1 MIKVMIADDQELIR
15 ESLKVV
21 VDMNPDMQV
30 TGLAADGA
38 ELIAAVA
45 QAPPDVIL
53 MDVRMPRVDG
63 VAATEEIKRRFPQ
76 VRIIILT
83 TFDDDEYIY
92 NALKY
97 GASGYLLKGVSVAE
111 LAAAIRKVVAGGS
124 LLNPD
129 VATKALQLFSRMARQ
144 NIAIEVDE
152 RGVAE
157 LIDGTEYRQSRR
169 LRPLEQGNRR
179 AAEPL
184 GWHGAQRPVLL
195 PVEAGSARSD
205 AAGYLGRGARL
216 GRPGA
221 DIVSRWQAGWLV
233 ALRRRTAGWRS
244 RAVRW
249 WQQLVPR
256 ERLFYRLAAAAIV
269 VVGVAAGWQQAFPPG
284 PRILTVGIYAGSPWD
299 VPQGQ
304 AYAFIDSVIA
314 RYETQHP
321 GVKVRYTS
329 GVTRTD
335 YPEWLAE
342 RFLAGDEPDVFLI
355 AGPELPQMVR
365 FGAVQELDGFLQHDD
380 SFDREAY
387 FPQIMAY
394 GQQDGHQYALP
405 VECVPTLMFVNKTLL
420 AREGIPMPDA
430 DWTWQDFLA
439 ICRRVTRDTDGD
451 GRIDQFG
458 CYDFDWR
465 QAFVTNGGQLFRN
478 DGRAV
483 HLTAPAMQETLDL
496 LRALKSLNAGYSV
509 TARDFDLGH
518 VAFRPLD
525 FAQYRTYQPYPWRIK
540 KYSSFD
546 WECVPMPRGPS
557 GPGGGTA
564 PMQAL
569 LAGMSARSAEPELAW
584 EFLRELTSAESG
596 RQLLSTEAGLPPR
609 RDVLRSGAAQLTL
622 ASELP
627 ASALVPAELV
637 SVMEH
642 GWLPPRFARYDE
654 AMLRVNSGLS
664 RLLDDTTQP
673 YSEALT
679 RLQRDINAF
688 LQQ

>member
-1 MIKVMIADDQELIR
+1 MSGRRSRPLTALR
-15 ESLKVV
+15 
-21 VDMNPDMQV
+21 
-30 TGLAADGA
+30 GLA
-38 ELIAAVA
+38 
-45 QAPPDVIL
+45 
-53 MDVRMPRVDG
+53 
-63 VAATEEIKRRFPQ
+63 
-76 VRIIILT
+76 
-83 TFDDDEYIY
+83 
-92 NALKY
+92 
-97 GASGYLLKGVSVAE
+97 
-111 LAAAIRKVVAGGS
+111 
-124 LLNPD
+124 
-129 VATKALQLFSRMARQ
+129 
-144 NIAIEVDE
+144 E
-152 RGVAE
+152 R
-157 LIDGTEYRQSRR
+157 
-169 LRPLEQGNRR
+169 
-179 AAEPL
+179 
-184 GWHGAQRPVLL
+184 W
-195 PVEAGSARSD
+195 
-205 AAGYLGRGARL
+205 RG
-216 GRPGA
+216 
-221 DIVSRWQAGWLV
+221 DI
-233 ALRRRTAGWRS
+233 
-244 RAVRW
+244 VRW

-256 ERLFYRLAAAAIV
+256 ERWFYRLAVVAIAAAFL
-269 VVGVAAGWQQAFPPG
+269 AAGWLRAFPLG
-284 PRILTVGIYAGSPWD
+284 PRIITVGIYAGSAWG

-304 AYAFIDSVIA
+304 AYALIDSIIA
-314 RYETQHP
+314 RYEAQHP

-329 GVTRTD
+329 GITRTD

-355 AGPELPQMVR
+355 AGPELPQLVR
-365 FGAVQELDGFLQHDD
+365 LRAVQELDCFMQRDD
-380 SFDREAY
+380 EFDGEEY

-394 GQQDGHQYALP
+394 GRQNGHQYALP

-420 AREGIPMPDA
+420 AREGIPMPA
-430 DWTWQDFLA
+430 GDWTWQDFLA

-458 CYDFDWR
+458 CYDLGWR
-465 QAFVTNGGQLFRN
+465 QAFVTDGGQLFSS
-478 DGRAV
+478 DGRSA

-496 LRALKSLNAGYSV
+496 LRSLKALNAGYSV
-509 TARDFDLGH
+509 TARDFDLGR

-557 GPGGGTA
+557 GVGDGTA

-627 ASALVPAELV
+627 ASTLSTAELV
-637 SVMEH
+637 SIMEH

-654 AMLRVNSGLS
+654 AMLRVDSGLG

-679 RLQRDINAF
+679 RLQREINAF